1 MRDIDKPRR
10 CLKPSRITTN
20 PAAFLRGNY
29 DVVIEA
35 LGSDRAGAQYRRPAA
50 GPRDSRGHRQQGAR
64 RRTRRRNW
72 RPSQRG
78 AARCCATKQ
87 ARSPACRFSARSRP
101 RPLVSDVHQFAAVVN
116 GTSNFILSKLERE
129 RCTFEEAIA
138 EAQALGLTEP
148 DPSRDLD
155 GLDAADKLAL
165 LSAIF
170 GWGTLPTFRVNVQGI
185 RGLTAADFDIARS
198 LDATIKPIVFAS
210 RSTAGVSAFV
220 APTLISCSHPLASLR
235 RAVSGIQLKG
245 TFVSDLFFSGPGAGP
260 EITAATVM
268 DDVVEAVSTRINKPL
283 RAATAPR
290 LATLAAPPSTGW
302 LIRATFPGL
311 VPDAATLAQ
320 LFLAHNISN
329 VRVTD
334 AADNNRWVQT
344 SPVAVETLH
353 TALARIA
360 ATHRLQTFAIR
371 IL

>member
-1 MRDIDKPRR
+1 M
-10 CLKPSRITTN
+10 
-20 PAAFLRGNY
+20 
-29 DVVIEA
+29 
-35 LGSDRAGAQYRRPAA
+35 
-50 GPRDSRGHRQQGAR
+50 
-64 RRTRRRNW
+64 
-72 RPSQRG
+72 
-78 AARCCATKQ
+78 
-87 ARSPACRFSARSRP
+87 
-101 RPLVSDVHQFAAVVN
+101 SDVHQFAAVVN

-129 RCTFEEAIA
+129 RCTFEEALA

-165 LSAIF
+165 LSTIF
-170 GWGTLPTFRVNVQGI
+170 GWGTLPTFRVDVQGI
-185 RGLTAADFDIARS
+185 RDIDRGRFRHRTIARR
-198 LDATIKPIVFAS
+198 DDQTHRVCIAQHRGRQCVRRPR
-210 RSTAGVSAFV
+210 RSC
-220 APTLISCSHPLASLR
+220 PRSHPLASLR
-235 RAVSGIQLKG
+235 RAVSGIQLTG

-260 EITAATVM
+260 DITAATIL

-320 LFLAHNISN
+320 LFLAHNISS